1 MDITAQYLNAGHTAV
16 SRSDMPGASIPAVE
30 GNRHWDELVAL
41 GVTPADYVATP
52 SPPAPISKLTIVRR
66 MTLAERDAV
75 AALRTGGADEERTL
89 IAEFDAAVEIDPTD
103 AATVAGFETVFGSS
117 RAAELLEPED

>member
-1 MDITAQYLNAGHTAV
+1 MTYKAQYLTPDHATV
-16 SRSDMPGASIPAVE
+16 SRSDMPGTSIPAVK

-52 SPPAPISKLTIVRR
+52 RPPAPISKLTIVRR

-75 AALRTGGADEERTL
+75 AALRTGGTDEERTL
-89 IAEFDAAVEIDPTD
+89 IAEFDAAVEIDPSD
-103 AATVAGFETVFGSS
+103 AATVAGFEAVFGSS